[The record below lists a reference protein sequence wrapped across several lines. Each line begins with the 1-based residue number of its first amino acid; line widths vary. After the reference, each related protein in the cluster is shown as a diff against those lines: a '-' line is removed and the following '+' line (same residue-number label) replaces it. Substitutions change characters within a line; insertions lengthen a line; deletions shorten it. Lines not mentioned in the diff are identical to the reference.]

1 MSFNLSVDRKY
12 IQHEN
17 MLVNL
22 ESGLRFNIDSAHPAV
37 VCEMFK
43 SQFTHSYKF
52 KLMETNDLFSKMKE
66 LIYPL
71 INHDKDLVS
80 EYEVRYGMNLISES
94 SEEFNYGTY
103 RIIEESWDFVKT
115 KMINVFPITPTELIE
130 GWLDDA
136 WGAVKKGASWVGDK
150 LKQAGSWI
158 LNKGLPWFFQKLESF
173 LLSPVGIGID
183 VALTAIGIGKIAT
196 AVVWGALGIWK
207 VYQLFS
213 GQIPNDIWSYLDIAI
228 CLVGLVF
235 TGGAA
240 KGLKAGLKALGR
252 DTSKIARSPIIK
264 PIIQLLGKG
273 LNFIMNAILKPI
285 EWLAKVFGGG
295 KIQEAINVAKSRM
308 KDVFAKLE
316 QTVKPTGPGLG
327 KTIKQ
332 GVKTDIINPA
342 KAALKGKG
350 PVSLGKAAQKGVT
363 WGLATH
369 GAMKGI
375 EGIAKSY
382 GEKQSAKQ
390 GAETKQAII
399 QVASDEKMLQQT
411 ASSSLGDALSQ
422 MKALD
427 NQ

>member
-1 MSFNLSVDRKY
+1 MSFNLSIDKKY
-12 IQHEN
+12 IQLEN
-17 MLVNL
+17 VLVDL
-22 ESGLRFNIDSAHPAV
+22 ESGLKFNIDNAHPAV

-43 SQFTHSYKF
+43 NQFTHSYKF

-71 INHDKDLVS
+71 INHNRDLVS
-80 EYEVRYGMNLISES
+80 EYEVRYGMSLISENS
-94 SEEFNYGTY
+94 DEFNYGTY
-103 RIIEESWDFVKT
+103 RTIEESWDFVKT
-115 KMINVFPITPTELIE
+115 KMLETFPITPSELIE

-196 AVVWGALGIWK
+196 TVIWGALGVWK
-207 VYQLFS
+207 IYQLFT
-213 GQIPNDIWSYLDIAI
+213 GQIKNDIWSYLDIAI

-240 KGLKAGLKALGR
+240 KGIKAGLSGLGR
-252 DTSKIARSPIIK
+252 DVSKIAHSPVLK
-264 PIIQLLGKG
+264 PIVELLGKG
-273 LNFIMNAILKPI
+273 LNFIMNALLKPI
-285 EWLAKVFGGG
+285 EWLLKVFGGG
-295 KIQEAINVAKSRM
+295 KMQEAINVAKTRL
-308 KDVFAKLE
+308 KDVFSKLE
-316 QTVKPTGPGLG
+316 TSFKPQGPGLG

-332 GVKTDIINPA
+332 GVKTDILNPA
-342 KAALKGKG
+342 KAALKDPALLKKG
-350 PVSLGKAAQKGVT
+350 AIKGT
-363 WGLATH
+363 KWGVGTYA
-369 GAMKGI
+369 AMKGI
-375 EGIAKSY
+375 EKGAQWY
-382 GEKQSAKQ
+382 GEKQAAKQ

-399 QVASDEKMLQQT
+399 QAASDEKMLQQT
-411 ASSSLGDALSQ
+411 ASSTLGDALSQ

-427 NQ
+427 N

>member
-1 MSFNLSVDRKY
+1 MSFNLSADKKY
-12 IQHEN
+12 IQLEN
-17 MLVNL
+17 ILVDL

-43 SQFTHSYKF
+43 NQFTHSYKF
-52 KLMETNDLFSKMKE
+52 KLVETNELFSKMKE

-71 INHDKDLVS
+71 INHDRDLVS
-80 EYEVRYGMNLISES
+80 EYEVRYGMNLISEN
-94 SEEFNYGTY
+94 SEDFNYGTY
-103 RIIEESWDFVKT
+103 RTIEESWDFIKS
-115 KMINVFPITPTELIE
+115 KMLDVFPITPNQLIE

-196 AVVWGALGIWK
+196 TVIWGALGVWK
-207 VYQLFS
+207 IYQLFS
-213 GQIPNDIWSYLDIAI
+213 GQIKNDIWSYLDIAI

-240 KGLKAGLKALGR
+240 KGLKAGISALGR
-252 DTSKIARSPIIK
+252 DVSKIAKSPVIK
-264 PIIQLLGKG
+264 PIVQLLGKG
-273 LNFIMNAILKPI
+273 LNFIMSAILKPI
-285 EWLAKVFGGG
+285 EWLLKVFGGG
-295 KIQEAINVAKSRM
+295 KIQEAINVAKTRL
-308 KDVFAKLE
+308 KDVFASLE
-316 QTVKPTGPGLG
+316 KSVKPTGPGLG
-327 KTIKQ
+327 KTLKQ

-342 KAALKGKG
+342 KQALKGKG
-350 PVSLGKAAQKGVT
+350 PISIGKAAQKGVT

-382 GEKQSAKQ
+382 GEKQAAKQ